1 MRRNRQ
7 TLPIAIGAIVL
18 VALWEIIG
26 RTQFFGTTF
35 PPLSKVFEVLIS
47 GQRQRLFLTAIGATA
62 SSAGLGLLIGGGIA
76 ILFAATRQAVAITRP
91 GLDRLAA
98 AIHAIPQIG
107 IAPVMIIM
115 LGRENAPIAVACIAT
130 FFPAYA
136 AATRAFSAA
145 ASAHQDLFTA
155 LGSSRMD
162 RLARLEL
169 PAALPGLFDALT
181 LAAPGAVLFGALL
194 GGWVGAFARH
204 RWPRRRFPFFVLL
217 AALAA
222 PVPVGRLEAGPAP
235 TLQRGIADAA
245 KAEARE
251 QGAPRLFIEAER
263 GGERGVDREARR
275 RGGMDVVARLV
286 LMVVAAR
293 DRRGGRSGRLNPRGV
308 RLAREL
314 FGHVDAQPA

>member
-35 PPLSKVFEVLIS
+35 PPLSKVYEVLAS

-76 ILFAATRQAVAITRP
+76 ILFAATRQAVLVTRP

-107 IAPVMIIM
+107 IAPVMIII

-162 RLARLEL
+162 RLTRLEL
-169 PAALPGLFDALT
+169 PAALPGLFDALR
-181 LAAPGAVLFGALL
+181 LAAPGAVLGAVL
-194 GGWVGAFARH
+194 GEWF
-204 RWPRRRFPFFVLL
+204 
-217 AALAA
+217 
-222 PVPVGRLEAGPAP
+222 
-235 TLQRGIADAA
+235 
-245 KAEARE
+245 
-251 QGAPRLFIEAER
+251 GAPR
-263 GGERGVDREARR
+263 GVGLIILSSSQNFDIPMLWAAAVLATLMAMIGFGFFTIVQKAAARR
-275 RGGMDVVARLV
+275 FA
-286 LMVVAAR
+286 
-293 DRRGGRSGRLNPRGV
+293 
-308 RLAREL
+308 
-314 FGHVDAQPA
+314 